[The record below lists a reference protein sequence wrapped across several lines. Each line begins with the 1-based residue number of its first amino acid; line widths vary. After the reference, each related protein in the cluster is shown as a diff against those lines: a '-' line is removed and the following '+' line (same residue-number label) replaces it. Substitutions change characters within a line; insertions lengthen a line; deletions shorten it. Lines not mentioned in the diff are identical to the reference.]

1 MNRLT
6 RWIRRAPVQ
15 TVMGH
20 RLPEPR
26 LTWGAAAMALLYL
39 GAVSY
44 TPLPLPTNR
53 EGYSCVLSGALK
65 KKNNTDSSTPE
76 QRSRRK
82 NRNNI

>member
-39 GAVSY
+39 GVPVLAV
-44 TPLPLPTNR
+44 
-53 EGYSCVLSGALK
+53 GMVIDALIQL
-65 KKNNTDSSTPE
+65 TTG
-76 QRSRRK
+76 RCTGVWCWFV
-82 NRNNI
+82 

>member
-39 GAVSY
+39 GVPVLAVGMVIDALI
-44 TPLPLPTNR
+44 PLTTGR
-53 EGYSCVLSGALK
+53 CTGVWCWFG
-65 KKNNTDSSTPE
+65 
-76 QRSRRK
+76 
-82 NRNNI
+82 

>member
-39 GAVSY
+39 GVPVLAVG
-44 TPLPLPTNR
+44 L
-53 EGYSCVLSGALK
+53 VIDALIQL
-65 KKNNTDSSTPE
+65 TTG
-76 QRSRRK
+76 RCTGVWCWFG
-82 NRNNI
+82 

>member
-1 MNRLT
+1 MNKLS

-39 GAVSY
+39 GVPVLTVGMVIDAVIQIV
-44 TPLPLPTNR
+44 TGRCT
-53 EGYSCVLSGALK
+53 GVWCWFG
-65 KKNNTDSSTPE
+65 
-76 QRSRRK
+76 
-82 NRNNI
+82 

>member
-6 RWIRRAPVQ
+6 HWIRRSPVQ

-39 GAVSY
+39 GVPVLAV
-44 TPLPLPTNR
+44 
-53 EGYSCVLSGALK
+53 GMVIDALIQL
-65 KKNNTDSSTPE
+65 TTG
-76 QRSRRK
+76 RCTGVWCWFG
-82 NRNNI
+82 

>member
-20 RLPEPR
+20 SLPEPR

-39 GAVSY
+39 GVPVLAV
-44 TPLPLPTNR
+44 
-53 EGYSCVLSGALK
+53 GMVIDALIQL
-65 KKNNTDSSTPE
+65 TTG
-76 QRSRRK
+76 RCTGVWCWFG
-82 NRNNI
+82 